1 MMQRFLVCWREGGGG
16 GGWGRGRDLVLEN
29 PSTFDALVAIQSK
42 LPLIEF
48 GDYDK
53 PVWLPSNSGTFTN
66 ARA

>member
-1 MMQRFLVCWREGGGG
+1 MQIFLVCTLWGGGG
-16 GGWGRGRDLVLEN
+16 EEERGRDLVLEN

-42 LPLIEF
+42 FSLIEF

-53 PVWLPSNSGTFTN
+53 PVWLPSNSGTFSN

>member
-1 MMQRFLVCWREGGGG
+1 M
-16 GGWGRGRDLVLEN
+16 LEN